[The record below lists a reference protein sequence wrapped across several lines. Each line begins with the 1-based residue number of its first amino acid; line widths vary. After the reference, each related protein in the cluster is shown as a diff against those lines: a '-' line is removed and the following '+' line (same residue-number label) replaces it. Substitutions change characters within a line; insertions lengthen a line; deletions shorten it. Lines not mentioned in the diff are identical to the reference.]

1 MEWWSIGIL
10 GYHHSNIPLFQY
22 SNLEIHLTFAEVLM
36 AFTMFG
42 RTIRKIGV
50 IGSGNIGP
58 DIGLHF
64 SQNLY
69 SFGVPV
75 VVVDILQAA
84 LDAGSKKTE
93 SKMVKAAERGI
104 FKKEEADAIFKN
116 MLFTADYGKLADA
129 DFVIEAA
136 FERMDVKHKIFDQC
150 QVTCPKTAIFASNSS
165 HMVPEEIFQ
174 KREDKG
180 RCLVI
185 HYFFPAERNVLVE
198 VVPGK
203 DTDPG
208 LTEYLMKF
216 YEYIGKAPIKVKSR
230 YGYAVD
236 PIFEG
241 LFLAT
246 VLTVEKG
253 LASIKQADAI
263 ASKTL
268 GMGVGP
274 FTAHNLAGGNPITQ
288 HGLSEMNTKIMP
300 WYRSPKI
307 LDDQVKSG
315 KPWETAGKGEVVEY
329 SPEIYEAVSNRIM
342 GAYFGMACE
351 IVESGITNIGDLE
364 MALDVGLVMV
374 PPFGMMNRVG
384 VKKALEL
391 VEAYAKENSGFKIAE
406 TLKKQAALGQPW
418 KIPVVFREDKGDV
431 ALVKIRRPKVLNALN
446 ENVFEQL
453 REIFINIQKDP
464 KNQGAVLTGF
474 GTRAFVSGADIG
486 MLASQ
491 KTPEEAEAF
500 CLKSQ
505 GVLNMIENL
514 GKPIV
519 CAMNGLAFGGGNEM
533 AMACTARIAK
543 KGQKIFV
550 SQPEP
555 RLGIIPGNGGTQRLP
570 RLVGMEKAWPMLRN
584 ANPISSAQAKEIGLI
599 QEEVEGDLI
608 EVAINWVKKIGSGE
622 VRVPMIKKDPI
633 PIPSKLPEVDIGHL
647 SRKIDFLLQRAVL
660 EGAKMTLEE
669 GLKLE
674 AKIFGECLLTQDMKI
689 GIENFMKNGPR
700 VNANFVHN

>member
-1 MEWWSIGIL
+1 
-10 GYHHSNIPLFQY
+10 
-22 SNLEIHLTFAEVLM
+22 M

-58 DIGLHF
+58 DIALHF
-64 SQNLY
+64 SQNLFSY
-69 SFGVPV
+69 GVPV
-75 VVVDILQAA
+75 VVVDIIQAA
-84 LDAGSKKTE
+84 LDSGSKKAE
-93 SKMVKAAERGI
+93 SKMAKAAEKGI

-116 MLFTADYGKLADA
+116 MLFTTDYGKLTDA

-150 QVTCPKTAIFASNSS
+150 QDVCPKTAILASNSS
-165 HMVPEEIFQ
+165 HMIPEEIFQ
-174 KREDKG
+174 KMKDKG

-185 HYFFPAERNVLVE
+185 HYFFPAERNILVE

-203 DTDPG
+203 ETDLS

-216 YEYIGKAPIKVKSR
+216 YEFIGKAPIHVKSR

-246 VLTVEKG
+246 ALAVEKE

-288 HGLSEMNTKIMP
+288 HGLSEMHTKIMP

-315 KPWETAGKGEVVEY
+315 KLWETAARGEAVEY
-329 SPEIYEAVSNRIM
+329 SSEVYEAVSNRIM
-342 GAYFGMACE
+342 GAYFGMVCE

-364 MALDVGLVMV
+364 MALDVGLVMT
-374 PPFGMMNRVG
+374 PPFGMMNKIG
-384 VKKALEL
+384 VKKALGL
-391 VEAYAKENSGFKIAE
+391 VESYAKENSGFKVADI
-406 TLKKQAALGQPW
+406 LKKQAASGKPW
-418 KIPVVFREDKGDV
+418 KIPTVFREDKGDV
-431 ALVKIRRPKVLNALN
+431 ALIKIRRPKVLNALN
-446 ENVFEQL
+446 EEVFEQL
-453 REIFINIQKDP
+453 REIFLDIQKDS
-464 KNQGAVLTGF
+464 KIKGAVLTGF

-491 KTPEEAEAF
+491 KKPEEAEAL

-505 GVLNMIENL
+505 AVLNLIENL
-514 GKPIV
+514 SKPVV

-543 KGQKIFV
+543 KGQKVFV
-550 SQPEP
+550 AQPEP

-570 RLVGMEKAWPMLRN
+570 RLVGVEKAWPILRN
-584 ANPISSAQAKEIGLI
+584 ANPISSAQAKEISLI
-599 QEEVEGDLI
+599 HEEVEGDLI
-608 EVAINWVKKIGSGE
+608 ESAVDWVKKILSGK
-622 VRVPMIKKDPI
+622 VRITPIKKDPI
-633 PIPSKLPEVDIGHL
+633 PIPPKLPDVNIGHL
-647 SRKIDFLLQRAVL
+647 SRKIDSLLQRAVS

-674 AKIFGECLLTQDMKI
+674 AKIFGECLLTQDMRI
-689 GIENFMKNGPR
+689 GIENFLKNGPR

>member
-1 MEWWSIGIL
+1 
-10 GYHHSNIPLFQY
+10 
-22 SNLEIHLTFAEVLM
+22 M

-58 DIGLHF
+58 DIALHF

-69 SFGVPV
+69 SYGVPV
-75 VVVDILQAA
+75 VVVDIVQAA
-84 LDAGSKKTE
+84 LDAGSKKAE
-93 SKMVKAAERGI
+93 SKVAKAAEKGV
-104 FKKEEADAIFKN
+104 FKKEVADSIFKN
-116 MLFTADYGKLADA
+116 MLFTTDYGKIADA

-136 FERMDVKHKIFDQC
+136 FERTDVKHKIFDQC
-150 QVTCPKTAIFASNSS
+150 QASCPGTAIFASNSS
-165 HMVPEEIFQ
+165 HMEPEVIFE
-174 KREDKG
+174 KMKNKS

-185 HYFFPAERNVLVE
+185 HYFYPAERNILVE

-203 DTDPG
+203 DTDPS
-208 LTEYLMKF
+208 LVEYLMKL
-216 YEYIGKAPIKVKSR
+216 YEFIGKAPIQVKSR

-246 VLTVEKG
+246 ALTVEKG
-253 LASIKQADAI
+253 LANIKQADAI
-263 ASKTL
+263 AQKTL

-307 LDDQVKSG
+307 LDDQVKLN
-315 KPWETAGKGEVVEY
+315 KLWETAAKGEGIPY
-329 SPEIYEAVSNRIM
+329 SPETYEAVSNRIL
-342 GAYFGMACE
+342 GAYFGMICE
-351 IVESGITNIGDLE
+351 IVGSGITNISNMEL
-364 MALDVGLVMV
+364 ALDVGLVMT
-374 PPFGMMNRVG
+374 PPFSLMNKMG

-391 VEAYAKENSGFKIAE
+391 VQAYGRENSGFKVDDI
-406 TLKKQAALGQPW
+406 LVKQAATGQPW
-418 KIPVVFREDKGDV
+418 KIPVVLREDKENV
-431 ALVKIRRPKVLNALN
+431 AVIKIRRPKVLNALN
-446 ENVFEQL
+446 AEVFEQL
-453 REIFINIQKDP
+453 REIILDIQKDP
-464 KNQGAVLTGF
+464 KIEGVVLTGF

-486 MLASQ
+486 MLAAQ
-491 KTPEEAEAF
+491 KTPQEAETF
-500 CLKSQ
+500 CLKSMA
-505 GVLNMIENL
+505 VLNLIENL
-514 GKPIV
+514 GKPVI

-533 AMACTARIAK
+533 AMSCTARIAS
-543 KGQKIFV
+543 KGQKVFV

-570 RLVGMEKAWPMLRN
+570 RLIGMEKAWPLLRN
-584 ANPISSAQAKEIGLI
+584 ANPISSAQAKELGLI

-608 EVAINWVKKIGSGE
+608 GAAIDWVKKIRSGAAQ
-622 VRVPMIKKDPI
+622 VPRIKKDPMA
-633 PIPSKLPEVDIGHL
+633 IPSKLPEVDIGHL
-647 SRKIDFLLQRAVL
+647 SRKIDSLVQRAVL

-674 AKIFGECLLTQDMKI
+674 AKTFGECLLTQDMKI
-689 GIENFMKNGPR
+689 GIDNFLKNGSK